1 MSTKEIMKKILK
13 IFPKIEYKIKYHI
26 YKNNFKKSIYMS
38 DDDKKNYLNIM
49 YKKIFNCNIDWNN
62 PRKLSEKIQYEKI
75 YGKNDEIKALLTD
88 KYKVRKWIKE
98 KIGEEYLIPLIG
110 IYNSFEEIDY
120 NSLPNQFVIKCNHD
134 SGSVTIVKDKSKVNW
149 KNLRYKYNY
158 HLKTD
163 FSKFSLEKHYSLIIP
178 KIIIEELVLCED
190 GDLPDYKF
198 WCFNSKVYYCRVD
211 ISRYGNHK
219 RNMYD
224 LEWNLQEW
232 VEGIYENK
240 EDLERPN
247 NFDEMVSIAKKLCIG
262 FPEVRVDLYN
272 ANGKIYFGEMT
283 FSSASGLEYIEPK
296 YDLMLGNLWGE
307 IN

>member
-1 MSTKEIMKKILK
+1 MNIKNLIKDILK
-13 IFPKIEYKIKYHI
+13 KYPKIEYKIRYYI
-26 YKNNFKKSIYMS
+26 YKHKLRKISHMS
-38 DDDKKNYLNIM
+38 DNDKKDYLNKI
-49 YKKIFNCNIDWNN
+49 YKKIFNCNIDWSN
-62 PRKLSEKIQYEKI
+62 PRKLSEKIQFDKI

-88 KYKVRKWIKE
+88 KYEVRKWVKD
-98 KIGEEYLIPLIG
+98 KISDQYLIPLIG
-110 IYNSFEEIDY
+110 VYNSFEEIDY

-134 SGSVTIVKDKSKVNW
+134 SGSITVVKDKSKINW
-149 KNLRYKYNY
+149 KDLKYKYNY

-163 FSKFSLEKHYSLIIP
+163 YSKFSLEKHYSLIKP
-178 KIIIEELVLCED
+178 KIIIEELVLCDD

-211 ISRYGNHK
+211 VSRFGDHK

-240 EDLERPN
+240 EGLERPI
-247 NFDEMVSIAKKLCIG
+247 NFDEMVSVVRKLCVG

-272 ANGKIYFGEMT
+272 VNGQIYFGEMT
-283 FSSASGLEYIEPK
+283 FSSASGFEYIEPK
-296 YDLMLGNLWGE
+296 YDLMLGDLWGE